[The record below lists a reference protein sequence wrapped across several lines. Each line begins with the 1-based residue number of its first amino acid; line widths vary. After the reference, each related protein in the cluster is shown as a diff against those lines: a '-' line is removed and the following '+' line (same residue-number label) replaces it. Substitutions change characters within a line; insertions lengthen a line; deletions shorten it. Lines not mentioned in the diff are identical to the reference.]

1 MAVTVTHP
9 FVSLVADG
17 GNTALVQPSNWNA
30 THSLTGTVDV
40 ANGGTGASTT
50 AGAPFALKGANTDL
64 TSVALTTGTI
74 STAPSGNNDLVNKS
88 YVDAVAQGLDVKGSC
103 VAATTV
109 NITLSGTQTVD
120 TISLLA
126 GDRCL
131 VKNQSTQSQNGI
143 YVVSAS
149 AWTRSTDMDIWA
161 EVPGAFTFIE
171 TGGQQDTGW
180 VCTSDA
186 AGTIG
191 VTAITWAQFSGVGA
205 GVSSLS
211 FGTTGLTPSTV
222 TTGAIV
228 VAGTLAIANGGTNST
243 ATPTAG
249 GVGYG
254 TGTAHA
260 YTAAGTTGQVLT
272 SQGSSAPIWAAA
284 ASGAQDYIVQSYGII

>member
-17 GNTALVQPSNWNA
+17 GDTTVVQPTNWNA

-50 AGAPFALKGANTDL
+50 AGAPFALKGVNTDL
-64 TSVALTTGTI
+64 TSVALTTGTV
-74 STAPSGNNDLVNKS
+74 STTPSGNNDLVNKS
-88 YVDAVAQGLDVKGSC
+88 YVDAVAQGLDTKGSC

-109 NITLSGTQTVD
+109 DITLIGTQTVD
-120 TISLLA
+120 TVSLLA

-161 EVPGAFTFIE
+161 EVPGAYAFIE
-171 TGGQQDTGW
+171 AGGQQDTGW
-180 VCTSDA
+180 VCTSNA
-186 AGTIG
+186 GGTID
-191 VTAITWAQFSGVGA
+191 VTAITWTQFSGAGA
-205 GVSSLS
+205 GVGSLS
-211 FGTTGLTPSTV
+211 FGTTGLTPSAV

-228 VAGTLAIANGGTNST
+228 VAGVLVAANGGTGLS
-243 ATPTAG
+243 
-249 GVGYG
+249 
-254 TGTAHA
+254 
-260 YTAAGTTGQVLT
+260 AAGTSGNVLT
-272 SQGSSAPIWAAA
+272 SNGTIWTSAA
-284 ASGAQDYIVQSYGII
+284 ASGGAQDFIVQSYGIV